1 MYRINVLTRGKY
13 DNAELGY
20 RYCFRKKSAIE
31 MIDIFMDTGSEITVE
46 KLIRLHGDVFSWNN
60 NLEDDKVFD
69 HYFNRL
75 YAED

>member
-1 MYRINVLTRGKY
+1 MYRINVLSRGKY
-13 DNAELGY
+13 DNVELGY

-31 MIDIFMDTGSEITVE
+31 MIDIFMDSDSKITVE

>member
-13 DNAELGY
+13 DNVELGY

-31 MIDIFMDTGSEITVE
+31 MIDIFMDSDSNITVE
-46 KLIRLHGDVFSWNN
+46 KLVRLHSDVFAWNN
-60 NLEDDKVFD
+60 NLEDDKVFN
-69 HYFNRL
+69 HYFDRL